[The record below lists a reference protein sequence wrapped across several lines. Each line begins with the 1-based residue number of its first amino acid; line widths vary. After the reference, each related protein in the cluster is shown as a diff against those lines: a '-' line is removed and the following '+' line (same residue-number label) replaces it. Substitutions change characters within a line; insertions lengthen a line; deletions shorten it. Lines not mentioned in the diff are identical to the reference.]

1 MGRKFDE
8 HLERVGAQR
17 IWLATIGGEV
27 VGMVG
32 VIQTEDEIELEPI
45 VVSEQWRGR
54 GIGRQLAERVVAEAR
69 AAGMG
74 QLLARPVARNAA
86 RFASSTTSDSM
97 RSASSNSCSISDPRP
112 IRSGVWERRSL
123 TAIYGLAAQASR
135 QTQHQTPPGQVAR
148 TTPAVDVA
156 VVWASVRELPNP
168 PGAQVFPRT
177 VCVKKDEVLVC
188 DLRYKRPTQTQREFQ
203 RDARVFLWPP

>member
-1 MGRKFDE
+1 MAAPRSAGADPGRKFDE

-17 IWLATIGGEV
+17 IWLATIDGEV

-86 RFASSTTSDSM
+86 AIRFFHDLGFDALGQLELVLDFRPAPDQVWRPGSDD
-97 RSASSNSCSISDPRP
+97 R
-112 IRSGVWERRSL
+112 
-123 TAIYGLAAQASR
+123 
-135 QTQHQTPPGQVAR
+135 
-148 TTPAVDVA
+148 
-156 VVWASVRELPNP
+156 
-168 PGAQVFPRT
+168 
-177 VCVKKDEVLVC
+177 
-188 DLRYKRPTQTQREFQ
+188 
-203 RDARVFLWPP
+203 

>member
-1 MGRKFDE
+1 MSDRVAPATSVTTDRRIFLCWSLWVELTEWHRQIYGSPEIGGADPGRKFDE
-8 HLERVGAQR
+8 HLEQVGAQR

-86 RFASSTTSDSM
+86 AIRFFHDLGFDA
-97 RSASSNSCSISDPRP
+97 RP
-112 IRSGVWERRSL
+112 ARTRARFPTRARSG
-123 TAIYGLAAQASR
+123 LASWSDDR
-135 QTQHQTPPGQVAR
+135 
-148 TTPAVDVA
+148 
-156 VVWASVRELPNP
+156 
-168 PGAQVFPRT
+168 
-177 VCVKKDEVLVC
+177 
-188 DLRYKRPTQTQREFQ
+188 
-203 RDARVFLWPP
+203 

>member
-1 MGRKFDE
+1 MSDRVAPVEVRNYRPADLAACRSLWVELTEWHRQIYGSPEIGGPDPGRKFDE
-8 HLERVGAQR
+8 HVERVGAQR

-86 RFASSTTSDSM
+86 AIRFL
-97 RSASSNSCSISDPRP
+97 PRP
-112 IRSGVWERRSL
+112 RVRCARPDRTRARLPTRARSGLADSERQSL
-123 TAIYGLAAQASR
+123 TAIYGSS
-135 QTQHQTPPGQVAR
+135 GVK
-148 TTPAVDVA
+148 PA
-156 VVWASVRELPNP
+156 
-168 PGAQVFPRT
+168 
-177 VCVKKDEVLVC
+177 
-188 DLRYKRPTQTQREFQ
+188 LRR
-203 RDARVFLWPP
+203 

>member
-1 MGRKFDE
+1 MRDRVAPVEVRNYRRSDLAACRSRWVELTEWHRQIYGRPEIGGPDPGRKFDE
-8 HLERVGAQR
+8 HVERVGAQR

-45 VVSEQWRGR
+45 VVGEQWRDR

-86 RFASSTTSDSM
+86 AIRFFHDLGFDALGQLELVLDF
-97 RSASSNSCSISDPRP
+97 RAAPDQ
-112 IRSGVWERRSL
+112 VWRL
-123 TAIYGLAAQASR
+123 
-135 QTQHQTPPGQVAR
+135 
-148 TTPAVDVA
+148 
-156 VVWASVRELPNP
+156 
-168 PGAQVFPRT
+168 GATIADR
-177 VCVKKDEVLVC
+177 
-188 DLRYKRPTQTQREFQ
+188 DLR
-203 RDARVFLWPP
+203 V

>member
-1 MGRKFDE
+1 MSDRVAPVEVRNYRPADLAACRSLWVELTEWHRQIYGSPEIGGADPGRKFDE

-17 IWLATIGGEV
+17 IWVATIDGEV

-54 GIGRQLAERVVAEAR
+54 GIGRQLAERIVAEAR

-86 RFASSTTSDSM
+86 GIRFVHDLGFDALGQLELVLDF
-97 RSASSNSCSISDPRP
+97 RP
-112 IRSGVWERRSL
+112 APDQVWR
-123 TAIYGLAAQASR
+123 
-135 QTQHQTPPGQVAR
+135 
-148 TTPAVDVA
+148 
-156 VVWASVRELPNP
+156 
-168 PGAQVFPRT
+168 PGATIADR
-177 VCVKKDEVLVC
+177 
-188 DLRYKRPTQTQREFQ
+188 DLR
-203 RDARVFLWPP
+203 V

>member
-1 MGRKFDE
+1 MRDRVAPVEVRNYRRSDLAACRSLWVELTEWHRQIYGRPEIGGPDPGRKFDE
-8 HLERVGAQR
+8 HVERVGAQR

-45 VVSEQWRGR
+45 VVGEQWRGR

-86 RFASSTTSDSM
+86 AIRFFHDLGFDALGQIELVLDF
-97 RSASSNSCSISDPRP
+97 RP
-112 IRSGVWERRSL
+112 APDQVWRL
-123 TAIYGLAAQASR
+123 
-135 QTQHQTPPGQVAR
+135 
-148 TTPAVDVA
+148 
-156 VVWASVRELPNP
+156 
-168 PGAQVFPRT
+168 GATIADR
-177 VCVKKDEVLVC
+177 
-188 DLRYKRPTQTQREFQ
+188 DLR
-203 RDARVFLWPP
+203 V

>member
-1 MGRKFDE
+1 VSDRVAPVEVRNYRPADLAACRSLWVELTEWHRQIYGSPEIGGADPGRKFDE

-17 IWLATIGGEV
+17 IWLATIDGGV

-45 VVSEQWRGR
+45 VVSEQWRGG

-74 QLLARPVARNAA
+74 QLLARPVAGTRQ
-86 RFASSTTSDSM
+86 RFASSTTSGSM

-123 TAIYGLAAQASR
+123 TAIYGSSGSSQPSDTGR
-135 QTQHQTPPGQVAR
+135 RHK
-148 TTPAVDVA
+148 
-156 VVWASVRELPNP
+156 
-168 PGAQVFPRT
+168 PRLG
-177 VCVKKDEVLVC
+177 K
-188 DLRYKRPTQTQREFQ
+188 
-203 RDARVFLWPP
+203 